1 MARFEFSH
9 HLTFNFYHFDQPLP
23 SWHPIYNEDE
33 EKDDEMEMV
42 WFQSSL
48 EAPEWAKDPRNG
60 LISIGG
66 KLAGPFG
73 VHFRDP

>member
-1 MARFEFSH
+1 MKIPKEKISSTVQTNIDAK
-9 HLTFNFYHFDQPLP
+9 
-23 SWHPIYNEDE
+23 DE
-33 EKDDEMEMV
+33 EMEMV
-42 WFQSSL
+42 LFQSSL